1 MSDAKMSAPGILARW
16 RWPVPANIYPLLLDE
31 MVTPDWHPLPNQA
44 LPVYAYLIR
53 TDAATILVDTGV
65 GEGSDFIDREYQP
78 KHYSLPALLA
88 EHGATLADID
98 VVVNTHLHFDHS
110 GRNHLFTEVPIR
122 VQAAEREAARAER
135 YTIAEWVES
144 ADAACELVDGD
155 LDLTP
160 EVQLILTAD
169 HTPGHQVVFVDGA
182 ERILIA
188 GQVAESAVEY
198 AESDS
203 AVVQRLRRLEPDRVY
218 FSHGAPEVGPA

>member
-1 MSDAKMSAPGILARW
+1 MN
-16 RWPVPANIYPLLLDE
+16 PVDVYPLLLDE
-31 MVTPDWHPLPNQA
+31 MITPDWHPLPNQA
-44 LPVYAYLIR
+44 LPVYAFLIR
-53 TDAATILVDTGV
+53 TDEATILVDTGV

-78 KHYSLPALLA
+78 THYSLAEALA
-88 EHGATLADID
+88 EHGATLAEID

-110 GRNHLFTEVPIR
+110 GRNHLFQAVPIR

-135 YTIAEWVES
+135 YTIPEWVEA
-144 ADAACELVDGD
+144 ADTAYELVDGD

-169 HTPGHQVVFVDGA
+169 HTPGHQAVFVHGA

-188 GQVAESAVEY
+188 GQVAESALEY

-218 FSHGAPEVGPA
+218 FSHEAP